1 MFDLKQFL
9 IPYVGL
15 RQGDHRF
22 EYTVNELFFEELGY
36 SEIKQGIFNVSLDL
50 LKQSSMMTLNFEIR
64 GELTV
69 TCDRCLDEF
78 VMPIEAEQRLFV
90 KFGDETHEETDE
102 IFILSRNE
110 QELDIAQFIY
120 EYIILAI
127 PPVCMHPEG
136 ECDPEILKK
145 LEELK
150 PHNDD
155 KNIDPRWDI
164 LKNLNN

>member
-1 MFDLKQFL
+1 MFDLRQFL
-9 IPYVGL
+9 IPYIGL
-15 RQGDHRF
+15 KQGDHRF
-22 EYTVNELFFEELGY
+22 EYSVNELFFEELGY
-36 SEIKQGIFNVSLDL
+36 SEIKKGLFNVNLDL
-50 LKQSSMMTLNFEIR
+50 MKQSSMMTLHFKIN
-64 GELTV
+64 GSLTV
-69 TCDRCLDEF
+69 ICDRCLDEF
-78 VMPIEAEQRLFV
+78 VMPIEAEQKLFV

-110 QELDIAQFIY
+110 QELDISQFIY

-136 ECDPEILKK
+136 ECNPEFLKK

-150 PHNDD
+150 PNNDD
-155 KNIDPRWDI
+155 NHIDPRWDI